1 MSIVQKLISPSG
13 LYYRESM
20 SEALN
25 SISVGANTAFKNPVI
40 FVPALIPLVIHAAF
54 AYLAHYVF
62 TTEYYTPYWGA
73 YRVPNYGLLT
83 LGSLIASIV
92 GFIVGFVIIDM
103 AHDALIS
110 RGPDMSRS
118 FNKVMSR
125 IGPLTVVAIVAA
137 VLAITIVL
145 LPVSIF
151 MSVIAMIETLDVGE
165 SIKRAFSFVGKNLGE
180 VIVYIIIV
188 IVVAIILG
196 LIPVVGS
203 ALYWIAN
210 VIFTAAAVD
219 LYLRKG

>member
-1 MSIVQKLISPSG
+1 
-13 LYYRESM
+13 M

-25 SISVGANTAFKNPVI
+25 SISVGANAAFKNPVI
-40 FVPALIPLVIHAAF
+40 FIPAIIPLVIHAAF
-54 AYLAHYVF
+54 AYLAYCVF
-62 TTEYYTPYWGA
+62 GMEIYTPLGII
-73 YRVPNYGLLT
+73 RMPNYGLLF

-125 IGPLTVVAIVAA
+125 IGPLIVVAIVAA
-137 VLAITIVL
+137 ILAITIIL

-151 MSVIAMIETLDVGE
+151 TTVIAMVEALDVGD
-165 SIKRAFSFVGKNLGE
+165 SISRAFSFIGKNLGE

-196 LIPVVGS
+196 LIPVIGS
-203 ALYWIAN
+203 ALYWIAS

-219 LYLRKG
+219 LYLRKR